1 MQKPLELRRGT
12 ADLHVHTTAS
22 DGSDSPHAVYQTAAR
37 RGLDVIAVTDH
48 DTLLGGLI
56 AADVARRAEAP
67 PCVIVG
73 EEVSSS
79 QGHIIGLFLREL
91 VRPGMNAADTI
102 RAIHAQGG
110 VAIAPH
116 PFWRTLAAETARPHG
131 VGALVFDLPFDAI
144 EVRNGGFTPSMVR
157 ANRRAAAAAKALD
170 ATAVGGSDAHV
181 RQAIGWAHTRFP
193 GHTPDDLRR
202 ALAARATSP
211 SGLLLNPTGVIR
223 YAAWGLSRPTAERS
237 LA

>member
-110 VAIAPH
+110 VATMCINAK
-116 PFWRTLAAETARPHG
+116 
-131 VGALVFDLPFDAI
+131 LP
-144 EVRNGGFTPSMVR
+144 S
-157 ANRRAAAAAKALD
+157 
-170 ATAVGGSDAHV
+170 
-181 RQAIGWAHTRFP
+181 TR
-193 GHTPDDLRR
+193 RR
-202 ALAARATSP
+202 ALSATLAFTVANIAVPASTSRNAP
-211 SGLLLNPTGVIR
+211 SHR
-223 YAAWGLSRPTAERS
+223 
-237 LA
+237 